1 VSGSATLGSNLV
13 DRLVPKV
20 IDGLRRKLHPKFGV
34 RAYKVFTIARTWSG
48 GGMGEGTASDVVV
61 ELDPQ
66 PKVKIW
72 DGLRYSLEPCGLDE
86 AGEIMLTEISLT
98 YTQAELDGGGSLSQN
113 QEFLIRVDEA
123 HGQEQRSC
131 FYIHTRRPFVDREK
145 DMAWVAWLRKVDV

>member
-1 VSGSATLGSNLV
+1 V

-34 RAYKVFTIARTWSG
+34 RAYTVHTVARTWSG
-48 GGMGEGTASDVVV
+48 GSMGEGTASDVVV

-86 AGEIMLTEISLT
+86 AGEIQLTEISLT
-98 YTQAELDGGGSLSQN
+98 YTQAELDGGGALAQN
-113 QEFLIRVDEA
+113 QEWLIRVDEA
-123 HGQEQRSC
+123 HGQENRSA